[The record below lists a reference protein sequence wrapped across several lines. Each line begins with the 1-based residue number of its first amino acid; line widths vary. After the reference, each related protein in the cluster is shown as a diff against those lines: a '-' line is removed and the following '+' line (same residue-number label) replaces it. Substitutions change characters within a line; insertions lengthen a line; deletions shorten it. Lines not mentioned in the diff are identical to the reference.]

1 MSKEIIN
8 ELNKEDKLLIQEGI
22 VLLLDILEDL
32 DEDEQ
37 LEFRKELE
45 ELLENIRKYEEKQ
58 VKQQESKI
66 LEQRKVKNTEN
77 QRKTTIRQYR

>member
-32 DEDEQ
+32 DDGEQ
-37 LEFRKELE
+37 LKFRKELTN
-45 ELLENIRKYEEKQ
+45 LLER
-58 VKQQESKI
+58 
-66 LEQRKVKNTEN
+66 L
-77 QRKTTIRQYR
+77 

>member
-32 DEDEQ
+32 DDGEQ
-37 LEFRKELE
+37 LKFRKE
-45 ELLENIRKYEEKQ
+45 
-58 VKQQESKI
+58 
-66 LEQRKVKNTEN
+66 
-77 QRKTTIRQYR
+77 